1 MVLPGDAELGEILSQ
16 LACCELFAGLPH
28 DVIAPALAGAR
39 LESFARGAVLIRQ
52 GEVADAAYVLVGG
65 SAEVLLERPGE
76 PEELIAVLGA
86 GDCIGDLAILLDQP
100 RTATVRATR
109 DCRAVRLGR
118 ADFFRLA
125 STVPPFAQRL
135 ARSVA
140 RRLQHTTR
148 ERLVKRS
155 VTDVA
160 VIMARPGAASARMLD
175 DLAAAIAA
183 LDGPAVNLRAIGRP
197 QDWAQGLAEADC
209 ALILT
214 DASAEPDLPT
224 IRAVLDAAQAVTPR
238 PAVDLVLCHDAG
250 QAIAGTRSWLH
261 DARLRACHHARA
273 GNAHDPGRIA
283 RLIVGRATGLAL
295 SGGGARGFAHIGVL
309 AALQERG
316 VAIDYVAGTSMG
328 AIMAAQHAAGFSIDE
343 MIAAT
348 RKGYVETSGLPDYTI
363 PWVALNS
370 GRKTVRKLK
379 AMFGDRTVEDL
390 PVPYF
395 AVASDLRT
403 AETVVLDSGPLWQ
416 AGRISTSVPGL
427 LPPVSRD
434 GRLLVDGGLLDNLPV
449 EALAQRCGGRVI
461 ASDVS
466 VAVEFGDPEDDELCR
481 RPQKRSTMPGIGQ
494 IMMRTAQLASVR
506 DSRKAGTPADLYLN
520 PQLNDVGMS
529 DFGRLAEIVERG
541 AAHARAKLAEWDG

>member
-1 MVLPGDAELGEILSQ
+1 MVLPRHAEIGETLS
-16 LACCELFAGLPH
+16 LLSCCELFADLPH
-28 DVIAPALAGAR
+28 DVIAPALGDAR

-52 GEVADAAYVLVGG
+52 GAVADSAYVLVGG
-65 SAEVLLERPGE
+65 TAEVLLERPGE
-76 PEELIAVLGA
+76 PEELIAVLRA
-86 GDCIGDLAILLDQP
+86 GDCIGDVAILLDQP

-118 ADFFRLA
+118 GDFFRLA
-125 STVPPFAQRL
+125 STVPQFAQRL

-140 RRLQHTTR
+140 QRLQHTTR

-155 VTDVA
+155 VSDVA
-160 VIMARPGAASARMLD
+160 VIVAQSGVATAQALD
-175 DLAAAIAA
+175 VLAAAMHG
-183 LDGPAVNLRAIGRP
+183 LDGQPVNLHPIARP

-209 ALILT
+209 ALILA
-214 DASAEPDLPT
+214 DASAGPDLPL
-224 IRAVLDAAQAVTPR
+224 IRAVLDAAERVTPR

-250 QAIAGTRSWLH
+250 RAISGTQAWLR

-273 GNAHDPGRIA
+273 DSAQDPGRIA

-309 AALQERG
+309 AALQEKG
-316 VAIDYVAGTSMG
+316 VAIDYVAGASMG

-348 RKGYVETSGLPDYTI
+348 HKGYVERRGLPDYTI
-363 PWVALNS
+363 PRVALNS

-379 AMFGDRTVEDL
+379 AMFGNRMIEDL

-395 AVASDLRT
+395 AMAADLRT
-403 AETVVLDSGPLWQ
+403 AETVVLESGPLWQ

-427 LPPVSRD
+427 LPPVAHD
-434 GRLLVDGGLLDNLPV
+434 GRLLVDGGVLDNLPV
-449 EALAQRCGGRVI
+449 EALAQRSSGRII

-466 VAVEFGDPEDDELCR
+466 VAIEFAEPAGDELCR
-481 RPQKRSTMPGIGQ
+481 TPQNRSRMPGIGQ

-541 AAHARAKLAEWDG
+541 AVHARAKLAGWDG